1 MSKPFT
7 FKYNLLDFSRF
18 PEVKA
23 IVEEIKKVN
32 IKNRIQ
38 FIEENLIEERLIDIY
53 WLKVYGSLDVAEE
66 AFAILEKT
74 LFNPMQLT
82 NKEQLVKDIKKYTDK
97 SKTEN
102 LYEKIISVCPNGD
115 SVVDQLLSELT
126 EEYRGGY

>member
-18 PEVKA
+18 PEVKT
-23 IVEEIKKVN
+23 IIEEIKKVDT
-32 IKNRIQ
+32 KNRVKY
-38 FIEENLIEERLIDIY
+38 IEDNLIGERLTDMY
-53 WLKVYGSLDVAEE
+53 WLRVYGSLDIANE
-66 AFAILEKT
+66 AFSILEKT
-74 LFNPMQLT
+74 LFNPFQLT
-82 NKEQLVKDIKKYTDK
+82 NKEQLLKDIKTYADK

-126 EEYRGGY
+126 EEYRGSY